1 MKKTCFLIL
10 SLFCTIYVQAQN
22 NRAINPIIESD
33 LPDMSMIRVNDTY
46 YMSCTTMHMSPG
58 VPILKSKDLSNWEM
72 VSYCY
77 DTLGDKDE
85 LNLVNGKS
93 NYGKGTW
100 ASCFRYH
107 NNRFYVSTFSQTT
120 NQTYIFQPM
129 TRKVGN
135 GKNDPL
141 HLLVMTI
148 LSFSM
153 MTDIPISF
161 GELGNYL

>member
-85 LNLVNGKS
+85 LNLVNGK
-93 NYGKGTW
+93 
-100 ASCFRYH
+100 
-107 NNRFYVSTFSQTT
+107 
-120 NQTYIFQPM
+120 
-129 TRKVGN
+129 
-135 GKNDPL
+135 NDPL